1 MSDALALSHGRG
13 AAPPRRLAASSPGGV
28 GPWKQ
33 YFWTSS
39 AGPSTLTT
47 WKASPPASPR
57 ITDVTSRCI
66 RPGASPDGI
75 RSGPTGHPSPRAG
88 PTFTAPPLHPARS
101 FTGRDQVR
109 ANWAPL
115 LKGVPDLTAAVARQT
130 VEDGT
135 EWGEWEQRGT
145 VVDGSPHL
153 VRGVVIFTVASEL
166 VQSARFYLEP
176 VDEGEPA

>member
-1 MSDALALSHGRG
+1 MEAILLDKLCRAINSHDLEGI
-13 AAPPRRLAASSPGGV
+13 AACFAED
-28 GPWKQ
+28 
-33 YFWTSS
+33 Y
-39 AGPSTLTT
+39 
-47 WKASPPASPR
+47 
-57 ITDVTSRCI
+57 RCDI
-66 RPGASPDGI
+66 
-75 RSGPTGHPSPRAG
+75 
-88 PTFTAPPLHPARS
+88 PLHPARS

-153 VRGVVIFTVASEL
+153 VRGVVTFTVASEL

>member
-1 MSDALALSHGRG
+1 MEAILLDKLCRAINSHDLEGI
-13 AAPPRRLAASSPGGV
+13 AACFAED
-28 GPWKQ
+28 
-33 YFWTSS
+33 Y
-39 AGPSTLTT
+39 
-47 WKASPPASPR
+47 
-57 ITDVTSRCI
+57 RCDI
-66 RPGASPDGI
+66 
-75 RSGPTGHPSPRAG
+75 
-88 PTFTAPPLHPARS
+88 PLHPAQS